1 MRSLL
6 RFKIIRPRSDNLIK
20 ETLLLI
26 QATLECWRIDRL
38 LPDKVKIFMI
48 TRHQIYFQDSGH
60 MEALPSNSV
69 DLVVTSPPYPMI
81 EMWDSMFTGQ
91 DAEIAIALQ
100 KGDGLTAFEKMHRV
114 LDTVWHEV
122 WRILK
127 TGGTACIN
135 VGDAARTINRRFMLY
150 PNHSRILSQ
159 FLKLGFHALP
169 VILWRKQTNAPN
181 KFMGS
186 GMLPP
191 SAYVTLEHEY
201 ILILRKGAKR
211 EFKLDAEKQNRRESA
226 FFWEERNAWFS
237 DVWMDVKG
245 TSQNLGNRAT
255 RLRSAAFPFEVSYR
269 LINMFSVKGD
279 TVVDPFLGIGT
290 TMWAAMT
297 AGRNCIGYEI
307 ERGLRDEIDVIK
319 HTILPFANE
328 KIKNRI
334 RNHLGYLDANID
346 SKGGFNYRNAY
357 YNFPVKTS
365 QETEIFLNPLMT
377 IETIAKNSF
386 EVTYSDKPHHL
397 RVIDKHKHKNP
408 QTTSSSPQKTKPSKK
423 MRRSFQRAL
432 W

>member
-1 MRSLL
+1 
-6 RFKIIRPRSDNLIK
+6 
-20 ETLLLI
+20 
-26 QATLECWRIDRL
+26 
-38 LPDKVKIFMI
+38 MI
-48 TRHQIYFQDSGH
+48 TQHQIYFQDSKN
-60 MEALPSNSV
+60 MEALPSGSV

-81 EMWDSMFTGQ
+81 KMWDSMFAGQ
-91 DAEIAIALQ
+91 NAEIGKALK
-100 KGDGLTAFEKMHRV
+100 KGDGSRSFEMMHRE
-114 LDTVWHEV
+114 LDAVWQEV

-127 TGGTACIN
+127 EGGIACIN
-135 VGDAARTINRRFMLY
+135 IGDAVRTIDSRFMLY
-150 PNHSRILSQ
+150 PNHSRILNQ
-159 FLKLGFHALP
+159 FLELGFQALP
-169 VILWRKQTNAPN
+169 AILWRKQTNAPN

-191 SAYVTLEHEY
+191 GAYVTLEHEY
-201 ILILRKGAKR
+201 ILILRKGPKR

-245 TSQNLGNRAT
+245 TSQHLGDRAA
-255 RLRSAAFPFEVSYR
+255 RLRSAAFPFEVPYR

-279 TVVDPFLGIGT
+279 AVVDPFFGIGT

-307 ERGLRDEIDVIK
+307 EGGLRDEIDVIK

-334 RNHLGYLDANID
+334 RNHLGYLDANIN
-346 SKGGFNYRNAY
+346 SKGGFKYKNAY
-357 YNFPVKTS
+357 YNFAVKTR
-365 QETEIFLNPLMT
+365 QETELLLNPLMT

-386 EVTYSDKPHHL
+386 EVTYSDKPHRL
-397 RVIDKHKHKNP
+397 RVIDKHKPDNS
-408 QTTSSSPQKTKPSKK
+408 QGESSGPRKETPSKK
-423 MRRSFQRAL
+423 MRRSVQRNL